1 MKSFF
6 ILIVLALVIGAIATG
21 LKKNKRKRQS
31 SMSRRQAHAY
41 SKDVK
46 EEPSNQGLNQLFAEG
61 TKKCSPSIERRARYR
76 DKFEFLN
83 GAEQKL
89 YWTLREAAP
98 ALLVFS
104 QVSMSQVFHID
115 ERTKDRRQKL
125 TEIGKKSIDFLLCR
139 PDDMSIAVAIEL
151 NGRTHEKEDRRQSDE
166 TKQRT
171 LQEAGIPLIVLK
183 PGEMPDVGSF
193 RKMLA
198 PHLVDRRKYEKER
211 DQRLRH

>member
-6 ILIVLALVIGAIATG
+6 ILIVLALFIGAIATG
-21 LKKNKRKRQS
+21 SKKNKRKRQS
-31 SMSRRQAHAY
+31 SMPRRQVHSY
-41 SKDVK
+41 SKCVK
-46 EEPSNQGLNQLFAEG
+46 EEPSNQGLNKLFAEG
-61 TKKCSPSIERRARYR
+61 TKSSPSTDRRAQYR

-125 TEIGKKSIDFLLCR
+125 NEIGKKSIDFLLCR